1 MEDTEEQGNKS
12 GMEKRIANLLPHQFK
27 KGQSG
32 NPSGRPKGSISLKEW
47 AKNYIQTLTD
57 EERLDFLEGM
67 NKKDVWEMA
76 EGKAESKTD
85 ITSGGQPLTWN
96 EQKTYL
102 GTTKVSDEFIGKYS
116 EDNWT
121 NNETLPKTDTSS

>member
-1 MEDTEEQGNKS
+1 MEATEQQNIS
-12 GMEKRIANLLPHQFK
+12 RVPQQLQPHVFR

-67 NKKDVWEMA
+67 DKKIIWEMA
-76 EGKAESKTD
+76 EGKPD
-85 ITSGGQPLTWN
+85 
-96 EQKTYL
+96 
-102 GTTKVSDEFIGKYS
+102 TKSTVDATIEHKLDPELEKVINKALDEII
-116 EDNWT
+116 
-121 NNETLPKTDTSS
+121 

>member
-1 MEDTEEQGNKS
+1 MDMNGAEQQNIS
-12 GMEKRIANLLPHQFK
+12 RVPPQLQPHVFK

-67 NKKDVWEMA
+67 DKKIIWEMA
-76 EGKAESKTD
+76 EGKPETKSTVDATIEHKVDAELKEV
-85 ITSGGQPLTWN
+85 INNAL
-96 EQKTYL
+96 
-102 GTTKVSDEFIGKYS
+102 DEII
-116 EDNWT
+116 
-121 NNETLPKTDTSS
+121 

>member
-1 MEDTEEQGNKS
+1 MEDEE
-12 GMEKRIANLLPHQFK
+12 LLDEEETGEQVKNSKYPKQLQPWMFK

-76 EGKAESKTD
+76 EGKAKQD
-85 ITSGGQPLTWN
+85 VDAKLTGD
-96 EQKTYL
+96 L
-102 GTTKVSDEFIGKYS
+102 VIKVVKYG
-116 EDNWT
+116 
-121 NNETLPKTDTSS
+121 DTSSV

>member
-1 MEDTEEQGNKS
+1 MEDEFDELEEQPNNKHS
-12 GMEKRIANLLPHQFK
+12 PADRIKPWMFK

-32 NPSGRPKGSISLKEW
+32 NPSGRPKGSVSLKEW

-76 EGKAESKTD
+76 EGKAKQDVEAN
-85 ITSGGQPLTWN
+85 IT
-96 EQKTYL
+96 
-102 GTTKVSDEFIGKYS
+102 GTLEVKEIKYIIP
-116 EDNWT
+116 NGH
-121 NNETLPKTDTSS
+121 NTDTNA